1 MPPHSSP
8 GLDPASILV
17 VGDRQD
23 TRLLVRVAL
32 ESAGHHVAEAG
43 SLAGA
48 REALRHG
55 PAELVLSG
63 IQLGAGE
70 SGFDLLRELAPRS
83 PDIAVVML
91 TGDTDTQVAIDC
103 LRDGAFDFLLEGFQV
118 EELREVIAR
127 TLRRQRRMVSER
139 QCVTDQI
146 GILSRFTS
154 ENPNPVFR
162 VAHNGVILY
171 SNAAS
176 QVIFGELNCRV
187 GEKVPRFLD
196 PVIADVPGKGERRE
210 TQVEVG
216 ARAFTFVVSPIKD
229 AGYSYIYGHDITRLK
244 ETERELVRLK
254 EQAQAMA
261 LHDALTGLPNR
272 TLLHD
277 RLVQAIAQCVRS
289 SKKLALVFIDLD
301 NFKPINDAHG
311 HQVGDQILVEVAR
324 CVSATVRKTDTLARW
339 GGDELI
345 LLLPGLNAPA
355 QARAVCERVKHLVQK
370 ELARNPLSRP
380 LTLSM
385 GLAIYPDDASLPEVL
400 LQQADTALY
409 QAKARGRNTV
419 VLYGESGVGR
429 R

>member
-1 MPPHSSP
+1 MTPQSPP
-8 GLDPASILV
+8 GLAAASIIIV
-17 VGDRQD
+17 EDRPD
-23 TRLLVRVAL
+23 TSSLVRLAL

-43 SLAGA
+43 NLAGA
-48 REALRHG
+48 REALRRG
-55 PAELVLSG
+55 PAELVLCG
-63 IQLGAGE
+63 IRLGTGE
-70 SGFDLLRELAPRS
+70 SGLDLLRELAPRS

-103 LRDGAFDFLLEGFQV
+103 LRDGAFDYLLKGFQV
-118 EELREVIAR
+118 EELGEVIAR

-139 QCVTDQI
+139 QHIADQI
-146 GILSRFTS
+146 GMLSRFTS
-154 ENPNPVFR
+154 ENPNPVLR

-171 SNAAS
+171 ANAACRE
-176 QVIFGELNCRV
+176 IFGESNCRV

-196 PVIADVPGKGERRE
+196 PVIAGITGKAERSE
-210 TQVEVG
+210 TQVEIG
-216 ARAFTFVVSPIKD
+216 ARVFTFVVCPIKD
-229 AGYSYIYGHDITRLK
+229 ADYFYLYGQDITRLK
-244 ETERELVRLK
+244 QTERELVRLK

-272 TLLHD
+272 TLLQD
-277 RLVQAIAQCVRS
+277 RLVQAIAQSVRL
-289 SKKLALVFIDLD
+289 SKKLALAFIDLD

-324 CVSATVRKTDTLARW
+324 CVSATVRKTDTVARW

-345 LLLPGLNAPA
+345 LLLPGLNAPS

-370 ELARNPLSRP
+370 ELARNPLTRL

-385 GLAIYPDDASLPEVL
+385 GLAIYPDDASLPELL

-409 QAKARGRNTV
+409 QAKARGRNMV
-419 VLYGESGVGR
+419 VLYGESGDGR

>member
-1 MPPHSSP
+1 MTPPSP
-8 GLDPASILV
+8 PGPDPASILV
-17 VGDRQD
+17 VEERRD
-23 TRLLVRVAL
+23 TRSLVRGAL
-32 ESAGHHVAEAG
+32 ESAGHHVTEAG
-43 SLAGA
+43 NLAGA
-48 REALRHG
+48 REALKHG
-55 PAELVLSG
+55 PAELVLCG

-70 SGFDLLRELAPRS
+70 SGIDLLRELAPRS

-103 LRDGAFDFLLEGFQV
+103 LREGAFDYLLKGFQV

-127 TLRRQRRMVSER
+127 TLRRRRRMVSER
-139 QCVTDQI
+139 QRIADQI

-154 ENPNPVFR
+154 ENPNPVLR

-171 SNAAS
+171 ANTAS
-176 QVIFGELNCRV
+176 QGIFGELNCRV

-196 PVIADVPGKGERRE
+196 PVVADVPGKGEHSE
-210 TQVEVG
+210 TQVEIG
-216 ARAFTFVVSPIKD
+216 ARAFSFMVSPIKD
-229 AGYSYIYGHDITRLK
+229 ADYFYLYGHDITRLK

-272 TLLHD
+272 TLLQD
-277 RLVQAIAQCVRS
+277 RLVQAIAQCVRL
-289 SKKLALVFIDLD
+289 SKKLALAFIDLD
-301 NFKPINDAHG
+301 HFKPINDAHG
-311 HQVGDQILVEVAR
+311 HQMGDQILVEVAR
-324 CVSATVRKTDTLARW
+324 CVSAAVRKTDTVARW

-355 QARAVCERVKHLVQK
+355 QARVVCERIKHLVQN
-370 ELARNPLSRP
+370 ELARNPLNRP

-400 LQQADTALY
+400 VERADTALY
-409 QAKARGRNTV
+409 QAKARGRNRV
-419 VLYGESGVGR
+419 VLYGETDVGKR
-429 R
+429 

>member
-1 MPPHSSP
+1 MPPHSPP

-17 VGDRQD
+17 VEEGQD
-23 TRLLVRVAL
+23 TRSLVRGAL
-32 ESAGHHVAEAG
+32 ESAGHHVTEAG
-43 SLAGA
+43 NLAGA
-48 REALRHG
+48 REALGRG
-55 PAELVLSG
+55 PAELVLCG

-70 SGFDLLRELAPRS
+70 SGIVLLRELAPRS

-103 LRDGAFDFLLEGFQV
+103 LRDGAFDYLLKGFQV
-118 EELREVIAR
+118 EELGEVIAR

-139 QCVTDQI
+139 QHISDQI

-154 ENPNPVFR
+154 ENPNPVLR
-162 VAHNGVILY
+162 VTHNGVILY
-171 SNAAS
+171 ANAAC
-176 QVIFGELNCRV
+176 QMIFGELNCRV

-196 PVIADVPGKGERRE
+196 PVIADVPGKGEHSE
-210 TQVEVG
+210 TQVEIG
-216 ARAFTFVVSPIKD
+216 ARAFTFMVSPIKD
-229 AGYSYIYGHDITRLK
+229 ADYFYLFGHDITRLK

-272 TLLHD
+272 TLLQD
-277 RLVQAIAQCVRS
+277 RLVQAIAQSVRL
-289 SKKLALVFIDLD
+289 SKKLALAFFDLD
-301 NFKPINDAHG
+301 NFKPINDAQG

-324 CVSATVRKTDTLARW
+324 RVSATVRKTDTVARW

-345 LLLPGLNAPA
+345 LLLPGLNAPS

-370 ELARNPLSRP
+370 ELARNPLTRP
-380 LTLSM
+380 LTISM
-385 GLAIYPDDASLPEVL
+385 GVAIYPDDASLPEVL

-409 QAKARGRNTV
+409 QAKARGRNRV
-419 VLYGESGVGR
+419 VMYGESGDGR